1 MLLKEANF
9 MKRILSLVLCLVF
22 ALSAFASCT
31 GHTHTFASEWSS
43 DAENH
48 WHAANCEHTSEKSDL
63 AAHTG
68 TEDGVCDV
76 CSYVSAYIVTVNAP
90 DNVTVEGTLSGAPGS
105 DVTFK
110 AIVDDIY
117 ALNITGAEIVGD
129 VETKDGK
136 SVYTVKVASINA
148 ATTVDITAVK
158 TVFGAEIA
166 SGEGEITDA
175 VAWQIK
181 YGSVTVTLPAAG
193 KYAIFATDESGVQF
207 GENTEGDFKQ
217 CHCFT
222 ATEAGE
228 FTIAA
233 SVWPMFVED
242 GVVPFEYIVVSYE
255 EFAIVG
261 NKGSYTIPAGVVLNV
276 TFTAPTAGF
285 YQISSSA
292 ESLSWNDSLDSSVI
306 LNATEDGQVLTFTLQ
321 CQDFTVATCE
331 FDYEVTALST
341 NAASEG
347 DNNVTLTYDSYYPV
361 EFTAPKAGAYSIT
374 INTEFA
380 MFYQWNAE
388 YNFMQGVWGDFVSDN
403 LDAGAK
409 LTFYVIASNSE
420 AAEETIDAVLN
431 ISYAGYLASEE
442 NGAYKSQASADGA
455 LNVFNGAWEGQS
467 YVLTAPEGFE
477 ISVDNGTTWANEVTY
492 TAQGGTIAYLVKG
505 AGESA
510 DVTIDEFEY
519 KIDLTVGTTTVTMTP
534 GITYNVYVSGFTSNA
549 MFKSITLSWNNAG
562 VSGYAGWAPVENGG
576 QIDGIMSG
584 SAVATLALDAAADA
598 EVTFTVVDVTSD
610 DVGGGDIGGGDVT
623 PSGSALVLG
632 DNAINV
638 TVENSYCA
646 GVEVHFTATE
656 AGTYTLSAAADET
669 NASVTHMESEFSS
682 SMVDLPFEFTLE
694 AGESINFLVA
704 TSANMTL
711 TEDTIDLVLTK
722 N

>member
-1 MLLKEANF
+1 

-68 TEDGVCDV
+68 TEDGICDV
-76 CSYVSAYIVTVNAP
+76 CGYVSAYIVTVNAP
-90 DNVTVEGTLSGAPGS
+90 DHVTVEGTLSGAPNT

-110 AIVDDIY
+110 AIVDDAY
-117 ALNITGAEIVGD
+117 TLTVNGAEIVGD
-129 VETKDGK
+129 AEAKDGK
-136 SVYTVKVASINA
+136 NVYTVKIASIKA
-148 ATTVDITAVK
+148 ATTVDVTAIK
-158 TVFGAEIA
+158 TVYGAEIA

-175 VAWQIK
+175 AAWQTT

-207 GENTEGDFKQ
+207 GENTEENEWNFEQ
-217 CHCFT
+217 SYCFEV
-222 ATEAGE
+222 TEAGE
-228 FTIAA
+228 FTVKT
-233 SVWPMFVED
+233 SVWPMSVED
-242 GVVPFEYIVVSYE
+242 GVVPFEYVVVSYE
-255 EFAIVG
+255 DVTIVG
-261 NKGSYTIPAGVVLNV
+261 NKGNYIIPSGVKLNV
-276 TFTAPTAGF
+276 SFTAPSAGL

-292 ESLSWNDSLDSSVI
+292 ELLAWSDMLDSSVI

-321 CQDFTVATCE
+321 CQDFTASTIE
-331 FDYEVTALST
+331 FDYVVTALST
-341 NAASEG
+341 NTAPEG
-347 DNNVTLTYDSYYPV
+347 ESDVKLTYGAYYPV

-374 INTEFA
+374 IDAESA
-380 MFYQWNAE
+380 MFYQWNSE
-388 YNFMQGVWGDFVSDN
+388 YNFMQGVWGDFVTDN
-403 LDAGAK
+403 LEAGAK
-409 LTFYVIASNSE
+409 ITFYIIANNSE
-420 AAEETIDAVLN
+420 ATEATLDAVLS
-431 ISYAGYLASEE
+431 IAHTGYLVSEE
-442 NGAYKSQASADGA
+442 NGVYKSQASAEGV
-455 LNVFNGAWEGQS
+455 LNVFNGAWAGQS

-492 TAQGGTIAYLVKG
+492 TAEGGTIAYLVKG

-519 KIDLTVGTTTVTMTP
+519 KIELTVGTTTVTMTP

-549 MFKSITLSWNNAG
+549 MFKSITLGWNNAG
-562 VSGYAGWAPVENGG
+562 VSGYAGWFPVSNGG
-576 QIDGIMSG
+576 QIDGIMAG
-584 SAVATLALDAAADA
+584 SAAATLTLDATADA

-610 DVGGGDIGGGDVT
+610 DVGGDIGGGDIGGDVT
-623 PSGSALVLG
+623 PSGSELVLG

-638 TVENSYCA
+638 TVENYYCA
-646 GVEVHFTATE
+646 GVEVYFTATE
-656 AGTYTLSAAADET
+656 AGTYTISAKADET

-704 TSANMTL
+704 TSENITL